1 MRELTRMQAPAKPTG
16 PACPWCDAAEW
27 RWNGYDWYPADTATH
42 KQHVCMTSD
51 AVADR
56 TAREARAAGGP
67 LKRAFAKLRR

>member
-1 MRELTRMQAPAKPTG
+1 MRELTHMEAPTKPPG

-27 RWNGYDWYPADTATH
+27 RWNGYDWYPADTVTRR
-42 KQHVCMTSD
+42 QHLCMTPD

-56 TAREARAAGGP
+56 TVREARAASGP